1 MKRMFSFF
9 LALALLAV
17 LSGCGKQESTPS
29 KPDEPTPPPEEGITL
44 AELNVEFVA
53 GDRDTDALMQL
64 KKELPPLLIG
74 ALADEGVT
82 VGRVNVTFGASDEA
96 TADALARGSVQVGFM
111 PMETYLAHEDVL
123 RLTSFALLPEPEWLN
138 YGASWSTGQ
147 TERGEAI
154 CRKAENGHAMEALTW
169 DDIKDASWFMPRDGF
184 PREWIDAYLYTNFD
198 GHTVDDLQHVTF
210 PDGQKPSA
218 ADYDLFVTYSSTA
231 AEGLAVELLHLAD
244 GQVYPEAA
252 VVSASDAIVGSDEF
266 AEALAAALE
275 NESIQA
281 LMPLYDVEM
290 YASVFLYG
298 DRLDDARMLYAYRQ
312 AVSESQ

>member
-1 MKRMFSFF
+1 MQQ
-9 LALALLAV
+9 LNGQALGRRGRIRHKEVIVCCTRLLPIGKCDV
-17 LSGCGKQESTPS
+17 LK
-29 KPDEPTPPPEEGITL
+29 
-44 AELNVEFVA
+44 VV
-53 GDRDTDALMQL
+53 DR
-64 KKELPPLLIG
+64 
-74 ALADEGVT
+74 VT
-82 VGRVNVTFGASDEA
+82 VK
-96 TADALARGSVQVGFM
+96 
-111 PMETYLAHEDVL
+111 
-123 RLTSFALLPEPEWLN
+123 
-138 YGASWSTGQ
+138 
-147 TERGEAI
+147 I
-154 CRKAENGHAMEALTW
+154 C
-169 DDIKDASWFMPRDGF
+169 I
-184 PREWIDAYLYTNFD
+184 YTNFD

-312 AVSESQ
+312 RTKAPCRARRRTHPYK